1 MVFLLGC
8 LGGLC
13 GPGGLCG
20 QGGQGGQGGL
30 SGLDLGGHGETKGHP
45 KNN

>member
-20 QGGQGGQGGL
+20 QGGLGSL